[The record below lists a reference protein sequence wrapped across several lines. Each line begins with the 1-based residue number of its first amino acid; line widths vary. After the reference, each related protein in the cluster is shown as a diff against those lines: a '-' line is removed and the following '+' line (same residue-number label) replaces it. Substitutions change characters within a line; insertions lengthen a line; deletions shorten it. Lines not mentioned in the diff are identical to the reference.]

1 VRLLVEGDLVED
13 LLLGGGEVR
22 DLDAAGD
29 GTRARAGVRRGQTA
43 AGGGT
48 EVELGFEV
56 LEIEGEV
63 EDVGVSQGRFRGGW
77 RGGRGA
83 GGLSLLLQPATRV
96 AALTAPAPARKLRR
110 DGPKFRISIF
120 FSTMKHL

>member
-29 GTRARAGVRRGQTA
+29 GTGVGASVGRGQTV

-56 LEIEGEV
+56 LEIEGEI
-63 EDVGVSQGRFRGGW
+63 EDVGVS
-77 RGGRGA
+77 
-83 GGLSLLLQPATRV
+83 
-96 AALTAPAPARKLRR
+96 
-110 DGPKFRISIF
+110 
-120 FSTMKHL
+120 